1 MALNEKDE
9 ETVNNGVTDNEDDLE
24 IEWVTLEHILDE
36 IESVGERVPLIEPD
50 NDGDVLTLNVIV
62 EEAQNETV

>member
-9 ETVNNGVTDNEDDLE
+9 ETVNNGVIDNEDDLE
-24 IEWVTLEHILDE
+24 IEWVTLEHIQDE
-36 IESVGERVPLIEPD
+36 IEGVGERVPLIEPD

>member
-1 MALNEKDE
+1 VALNEKDE
-9 ETVNNGVTDNEDDLE
+9 ET
-24 IEWVTLEHILDE
+24 VTLEHILDE
-36 IESVGERVPLIEPD
+36 IEGVGERVPLIEPD

>member
-9 ETVNNGVTDNEDDLE
+9 ETVNNGVIDNEDDLE

-36 IESVGERVPLIEPD
+36 IEGVGERVPLIEPD